1 MERKFALVVKSSK
14 KGKGSLGEK
23 FLIESIAILDRYAW
37 KIVSHDIL

>member
-23 FLIESIAILDRYAW
+23 FLIESIAILDRYA
-37 KIVSHDIL
+37 